1 MNLTNSEWQIMN
13 VLWERYNG
21 HGEVFSC
28 YSTTTVLGNNFIGGQ
43 VGSSQNFNLLKE
55 ELLCL

>member
-13 VLWERYNG
+13 VLRERYNG
-21 HGEVFSC
+21 HGEAFNC
-28 YSTTTVLGNNFIGGQ
+28 YSTTTVLGNNLIGEL